1 MLSEWKKVQA
11 VVTAMVAAAA
21 VRLGILALPVFLLLG
36 LNITDYFTA
45 IMAAPRRGERINS
58 DRGMAGIKKKISM
71 YILVCLGAV
80 VDILLTVSTTGIS
93 IPTRWVFALL
103 VTIWLICNEVI
114 SILENLIDI
123 GVAIP
128 PFLLP
133 LAECIRETIES
144 GGETAGKCTLGQTKG
159 EGGGNEKKELPAGSD
174 MNEEDK

>member
-1 MLSEWKKVQA
+1 MLSEWKKIQA
-11 VVTAMVAAAA
+11 VITAMAAAIA

-45 IMAAPRRGERINS
+45 IMAAPRRGEKVSS

-80 VDILLTVSTTGIS
+80 VDILLTVSTAGLT
-93 IPTRWVFALL
+93 IPSRWVFALL

-114 SILENLIDI
+114 SILENLIDM

-133 LAECIRETIES
+133 LAECIRESIEG
-144 GGETAGKCTLGQTKG
+144 GGEAAGKCSLGQG
-159 EGGGNEKKELPAGSD
+159 RGQGGGNGAKDLPAGS
-174 MNEEDK
+174 NPEEEDK